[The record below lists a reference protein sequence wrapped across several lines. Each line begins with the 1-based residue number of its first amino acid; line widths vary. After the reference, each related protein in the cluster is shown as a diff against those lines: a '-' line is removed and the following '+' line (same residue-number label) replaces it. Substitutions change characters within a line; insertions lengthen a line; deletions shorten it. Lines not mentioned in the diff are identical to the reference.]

1 MQLLLIKV
9 NGLQSTPE
17 YALLGKKQEEDR
29 YTPADWDKVRKLT
42 RGRKV
47 VLLLPNKDISL
58 TSVNIPSKNKKQ
70 LLKAVPFALE
80 DSLAEDIDALHF
92 SIHQDN
98 SEETNVAIINR
109 QTLDS
114 YIDLL
119 KNQGITSH
127 YVLPQLLAQPY
138 PDNGWSIIRD
148 NDLVNVRLS
157 GFKGFICDKD
167 LLPIFLSEQLENGN
181 KVPELIFTNLE
192 KSELPEALQDIP
204 IEKKDSGQA
213 HYPSTTDALDLNL
226 LSGFISH
233 KKESSV
239 NWKAWKPTLVLGSLV
254 GAMALG
260 ILAWQTNT
268 LKQESGQLKLA
279 IEKIFTS
286 TFPKS
291 RVVDAP
297 QQMNSKLAQLK
308 NRAGKTVD
316 SPLPLIADITPL
328 LKQYKDMTLSE
339 IRYQDDELLLVMQS
353 PNLTRIETFK
363 KDVAKKAKL
372 KVLVK
377 SSTTTSDK
385 VEAILV
391 ISPLTALSDN
401 VSTTGAKA

>member
-1 MQLLLIKV
+1 MQLLLIKI

-98 SEETNVAIINR
+98 DEETNVAIINR
-109 QTLDS
+109 QTLDG

-138 PDNGWSIIRD
+138 PDNGWSIIQD

-157 GFKGFICDKD
+157 GFKGFVCDKD
-167 LLPIFLSEQLENGN
+167 LLAVFLSEQLEDGS

-192 KSELPEALQDIP
+192 KTKLPEALQDIP
-204 IEKKDSGQA
+204 VEKKDSGQA
-213 HYPSTTDALDLNL
+213 HYPSAIAALDLNL

-233 KKESSV
+233 KKESNV
-239 NWKAWKPTLVLGSLV
+239 NWKVWKPTLVLGSLV

-268 LKQESGQLKLA
+268 LKQESKQLNLA

-316 SPLPLIADITPL
+316 SPLPLIADVTPL
-328 LKQYKDMTLSE
+328 LKQYKDLTLSE
-339 IRYQDDELLLVMQS
+339 VRYQDNELLLVMQS

-363 KDVAKKAKL
+363 KDAAKKAKL

-391 ISPLTALSDN
+391 ISPLTALSN
-401 VSTTGAKA
+401 NLSTTGAKA

>member
-29 YTPADWDKVRKLT
+29 YTPADWDKIRKLT

-98 SEETNVAIINR
+98 SEETDVAIINR

-114 YIDLL
+114 YLDLL
-119 KNQGITSH
+119 KNQGIASH

-138 PDNGWSIIRD
+138 PDNGWSIIQD

-157 GFKGFICDKD
+157 GFKGFICDKG

-213 HYPSTTDALDLNL
+213 HYPGATGALDLNL

-268 LKQESGQLKLA
+268 LKQESRQLNLA

-297 QQMNSKLAQLK
+297 QQMSSKLAQLK
-308 NRAGKTVD
+308 NSAGKTVD
-316 SPLPLIADITPL
+316 SPLPLIADVTPL

-339 IRYQDDELLLVMQS
+339 IRYQDNELLLVMQS

-363 KDVAKKAKL
+363 KDAAKKAKL

-391 ISPLTALSDN
+391 ISPLTALSNN